1 MCCPRPLSFGF
12 PGTAMMPYLQFDSYS
27 MLHYPFFPPISLSNM
42 YAISSAASFWPW
54 WTSQHPTVQAPN
66 SVSSSSAITETT
78 TSEPSTLMEEKSS
91 TQPWIFYGSE
101 ATSTTTASPSTTT
114 SPWWVPEP
122 TSTTPKPSITT
133 SPWWTP
139 ESTTTSLAA
148 QSILATTSAPNPF
161 RSTCGAGPYR
171 IDERIVGGTSAAKN
185 AWPFAV
191 SSK

>member
-1 MCCPRPLSFGF
+1 
-12 PGTAMMPYLQFDSYS
+12 
-27 MLHYPFFPPISLSNM
+27 
-42 YAISSAASFWPW
+42 
-54 WTSQHPTVQAPN
+54 
-66 SVSSSSAITETT
+66 
-78 TSEPSTLMEEKSS
+78 MEEKSS

-171 IDERIVGGTSAAKN
+171 IYERIVGGTSAAKN